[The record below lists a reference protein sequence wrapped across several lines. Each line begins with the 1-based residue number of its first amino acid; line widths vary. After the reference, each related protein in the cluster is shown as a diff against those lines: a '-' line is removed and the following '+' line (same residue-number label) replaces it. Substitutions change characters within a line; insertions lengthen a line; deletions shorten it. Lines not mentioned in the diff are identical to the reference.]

1 MLLATPQ
8 ALYTIQQKTHA
19 CARLAM
25 LPRQTFR
32 NVTLPVT
39 QSHKSIFQA
48 KIDVFVKQ
56 TTQLHQI
63 LPCVMLH
70 VMQLLLSIIRH
81 QKIVNVSMVIR

>member
-8 ALYTIQQKTHA
+8 ALYTTQQQIHA

-32 NVTLPVT
+32 NVMLPVI